1 MKDVSKL
8 ILEDG
13 AVQDRRIYWDQDIY
27 EQELEQIFA
36 RAWQFLAHEGQI
48 PNAGDFITTR
58 MGEDNVIVARQAD
71 GSIKAFINSCP
82 HRGNVVCHADTGNA
96 KAFTCA
102 YHGWAFGLDG
112 ALATVPLEHD
122 AYYDAIERPRY
133 AMHPVAK
140 VETYKGLVF
149 GTFDARAPSLRDY
162 LGDMAWYMDTF
173 LDVPGGIELLG
184 PPMKSIL
191 NCNWK
196 VPVENFIADGYHVG
210 WAHAAALKAI
220 ESPLSPLAGNQ
231 AYDVNTGLQVATRG
245 GHGFG
250 VIWDAAAAIHP
261 EGGAF
266 RDWLAKRTPIMRERL
281 GEWRSRFYNGHWDAS
296 IFPNCSFLYGT
307 NTWKLWLPMGPHNI
321 EVWTWTLVEKDMPAE
336 LKQMMVATNMMTFGT
351 AGMLETDDGENMEQC
366 TGSNRG
372 WVTRR
377 GKLYSGMGQVRE
389 GVHAELPGIVGK
401 GIVCETSNRGFYRR
415 WAELMSGRSWEE
427 VAREPR
433 SAPNRE
439 VA

>member
-1 MKDVSKL
+1 MKDISKL

-48 PNAGDFITTR
+48 PNAGDFLTTH
-58 MGEDNVIVARQAD
+58 MGEDNVIVARQSD
-71 GSIKAFINSCP
+71 GTIKAFINSCP
-82 HRGNVVCHADTGNA
+82 HRGNVVCHADSGNA

-140 VETYKGLVF
+140 VDSYKGLVF

-220 ESPLSPLAGNQ
+220 ESPLSPLVGNQ

-266 RDWLAKRTPIMRERL
+266 REWLEKRTPIMRERL

-321 EVWTWTLVEKDMPAE
+321 EVWTWTLVEKDMPEA

-351 AGMLETDDGENMEQC
+351 AGMLETDDGAMIGLQYRGLRHGPDDVMAKVNSGQFVDPSQYYFRTTITFETASPKYAWLNKAFGIG
-366 TGSNRG
+366 TGSRPP
-372 WVTRR
+372 
-377 GKLYSGMGQVRE
+377 E
-389 GVHAELPGIVGK
+389 GPVYEI
-401 GIVCETSNRGFYRR
+401 F
-415 WAELMSGRSWEE
+415 E
-427 VAREPR
+427 VL
-433 SAPNRE
+433 
-439 VA
+439 